1 MCFVVTKFTKTKT
14 EAAAQLNCFAISNC
28 KRLQTADPMLV
39 TTQLLDCKAL
49 RLLRAFSLVVC
60 LLYACSLCLLSMAEL
75 YGRALCPPCY
85 VGCRS
90 AGRSTG
96 RSVGRAVP
104 RSACVRREK
113 KSGRAADFRGSRCV
127 YQSAQY
133 SRDIRQSTLERP
145 HTHSLPERGVERKSS
160 PPDERHTRRALPK
173 KIHTVG
179 THRPHTEFGSL
190 APHHASTT

>member
-1 MCFVVTKFTKTKT
+1 MFRGYKIYKNENRSSRTAELFRYF
-14 EAAAQLNCFAISNC
+14 E
-28 KRLQTADPMLV
+28 LQTASNGRSDAGHYAV
-39 TTQLLDCKAL
+39 A
-49 RLLRAFSLVVC
+49 RLQSAPAPTSVLFGGLPA
-60 LLYACSLCLLSMAEL
+60 LCLLSMPAL
-75 YGRALCPPCY
+75 YGRALWPSSM
-85 VGCRS
+85 S
-90 AGRSTG
+90 ALLRWVPLGRPFD
-96 RSVGRAVP
+96 RALSRP
-104 RSACVRREK
+104 SRASFCLCSQGE

-145 HTHSLPERGVERKSS
+145 HTQPTGEGVERKSS